1 MNFKRLKL
9 NRNIINQTIVGYLGQ
24 EIFPVV
30 SNKTGYD
37 IYRYNIDPE
46 SILDIYYN
54 SDTTTTLCCTG
65 KNPETAEV
73 IAREII
79 AQCSLSLPN
88 PIRAIYLKGFSQE
101 NFDIVLQNI
110 ENSDCNLK
118 VLTDTDI
125 AKRYEVTNTYNENIK
140 IHYFPATGALNIQGK
155 GYSAYNSI
163 LSSFDTLISLEEV
176 IESNLRANNIEN
188 ITTLELI
195 EAMTRAFPNAYPFL
209 NGVIA
214 NIISS
219 SFFLTKIE
227 NEDLPDYSWMI
238 FPMLRGLEG
247 VIKKML
253 LLKGIRVDKHFGE
266 VFEPISSG
274 STVYRLKGCHSATMD
289 SKHST
294 TIEKCY
300 NYFVANRHGIFH
312 VNSSLST
319 TRQIRREEAID
330 IFNELVELIENSYLE
345 IMS

>member
-1 MNFKRLKL
+1 MDKKISV
-9 NRNIINQTIVGYLGQ
+9 IIPAFNEQDTIN
-24 EIFPVV
+24 VV
-30 SNKTGYD
+30 VEKVKKYEYVSEVIVVDNLSTDK
-37 IYRYNIDPE
+37 
-46 SILDIYYN
+46 
-54 SDTTTTLCCTG
+54 
-65 KNPETAEV
+65 TAEV
-73 IAREII
+73 A
-79 AQCSLSLPN
+79 
-88 PIRAIYLKGFSQE
+88 LKSGA
-101 NFDIVLQNI
+101 
-110 ENSDCNLK
+110 K
-118 VLTDTDI
+118 VV
-125 AKRYEVTNTYNENIK
+125 EC
-140 IHYFPATGALNIQGK
+140 NIQGK

-227 NEDLPDYSWMI
+227 NEGLPDYSWMI
-238 FPMLRGLEG
+238 FPILRGLEG

>member
-1 MNFKRLKL
+1 M
-9 NRNIINQTIVGYLGQ
+9 
-24 EIFPVV
+24 
-30 SNKTGYD
+30 
-37 IYRYNIDPE
+37 
-46 SILDIYYN
+46 
-54 SDTTTTLCCTG
+54 
-65 KNPETAEV
+65 
-73 IAREII
+73 
-79 AQCSLSLPN
+79 
-88 PIRAIYLKGFSQE
+88 
-101 NFDIVLQNI
+101 
-110 ENSDCNLK
+110 
-118 VLTDTDI
+118 
-125 AKRYEVTNTYNENIK
+125 
-140 IHYFPATGALNIQGK
+140 
-155 GYSAYNSI
+155 
-163 LSSFDTLISLEEV
+163 EEV

-238 FPMLRGLEG
+238 FPILRGLEG

-253 LLKGIRVDKHFGE
+253 LLKGIRVDKYFGE

-289 SKHST
+289 SKHSS

-330 IFNELVELIENSYLE
+330 IFNELVELIGNSYLE